1 MRIVRNY
8 GKLFWDSS
16 LDGCRKDN
24 RDKAKVKE
32 KVK

>member
-8 GKLFWDSS
+8 GKSFWDSS

-24 RDKAKVKE
+24 RDKVKE